1 MTCYF
6 ARAFARD
13 TFGLIAAVLVA
24 LPGCAGPKEADP
36 EPLCLSKPAD
46 ATCTDAAYG
55 VHDGKLQP
63 TFSDVFEN
71 TIKGTCTNPG
81 CHGSMNPQN
90 GLVLDDEATA
100 YTDLLAE
107 NAAHTEARVIPGNV
121 TCGELIVRLET
132 ANESWSMPQ
141 GGHLT
146 DQELCAIRHWIADG
160 APQ

>member
-6 ARAFARD
+6 ARALARD
-13 TFGLIAAVLVA
+13 TFGLIVAAIVA
-24 LPGCAGPKEADP
+24 LPGCAGPKEADA

-55 VHDGKLQP
+55 VHDGVLMP
-63 TFSDVFEN
+63 TFSDVFN
-71 TIKGTCTNPG
+71 GTLKGQCTQAG
-81 CHGSMNPQN
+81 CHGSVEPQN
-90 GLVLDDEATA
+90 GLELDVEATA
-100 YTDLLAE
+100 YTDLLGE
-107 NAAHTEARVIPGNV
+107 NAAHTEARVIPRNV

>member
-6 ARAFARD
+6 ARALARD
-13 TFGLIAAVLVA
+13 TFGLIAALVA
-24 LPGCAGPKEADP
+24 LVACAGPKEADN

-55 VHDGKLQP
+55 VHDGMLAP
-63 TFSDVFEN
+63 TFSDVFN
-71 TIKGTCTNPG
+71 GTLKMHCTQPG
-81 CHGSMNPQN
+81 CHASVDPQN
-90 GLVLDDEATA
+90 GLVLDVEATA

-107 NAAHTEARVIPGNV
+107 NAAHTEARVIPNNV

-141 GGHLT
+141 GSHLS